1 MDAFEKRKQRELNR
15 KYNKQVSAMKKAEKA
30 RDFKDEIKSTGKY
43 KSNEDEDDDRSKGR
57 PGRDGSKKPEKS
69 FRRQAMVLH
78 ISSLCS
84 FL

>member
-15 KYNKQVSAMKKAEKA
+15 KYNKQVSALKKAEKA

-43 KSNEDEDDDRSKGR
+43 KSSGDDDQDDDRSKGR

-69 FRRQAMVLH
+69 FRRQAMVPIL
-78 ISSLCS
+78 LTC
-84 FL
+84 